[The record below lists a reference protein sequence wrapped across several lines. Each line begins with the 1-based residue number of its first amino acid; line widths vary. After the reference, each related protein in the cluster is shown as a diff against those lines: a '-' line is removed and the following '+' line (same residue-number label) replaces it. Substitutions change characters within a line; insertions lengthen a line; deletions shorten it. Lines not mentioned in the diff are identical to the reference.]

1 MFCCCL
7 SKYKKIDLEDTVYP
21 SLNTEGQKFTFDLLK
36 TGDLILVRQPAVGKT
51 PSKWIHAAVVVY
63 APNFTQRLP
72 GLLLFEWLDQTKNP
86 VSDEAGERTKITQFD
101 TLNSEEAKDVVFG
114 TAWSKSLLSEFNSR
128 LDALL
133 RTQSVTTT
141 GTWVANEV
149 FLVKLQSR
157 DPVKEKARR
166 VSTGVLDSE
175 EFGQLKQALG
185 KARVKSSNLL
195 NTHLLE
201 SLIMIQSFLEECGV
215 SKETY
220 HSKEK
225 LDSDCNRFTQLVSI
239 LDVDELH
246 WEYTQP
252 WKIKN

>member
-1 MFCCCL
+1 MSWCCFP
-7 SKYKKIDLEDTVYP
+7 KYKKVDLEDTVYL
-21 SLNTEGQKFTFDLLK
+21 SLSTEDQKFALDLLK
-36 TGDLILVRQPAVGKT
+36 TGDLILVRQPAIGKT

-72 GLLLFEWLDQTKNP
+72 GLLLFEWLDETRKP
-86 VSDEAGERTKITQFD
+86 ALEEVGERTKITQFD

-114 TAWSKSLLSEFNSR
+114 TAWSKTLLSELHSR

-133 RTQSVTTT
+133 RTQTVTAT

-149 FLVKLQSR
+149 FLVRLQSTE
-157 DPVKEKARR
+157 PGSETARR
-166 VSTGVLDSE
+166 VATGLLDSG

-195 NTHLLE
+195 NSHLFE
-201 SLIMIQSFLEECGV
+201 SLTMIQSFLEECGLSNEANHAQV
-215 SKETY
+215 N
-220 HSKEK
+220 
-225 LDSDCNRFTQLVSI
+225 LDSDCNSFAQLVSV
-239 LDVDELH
+239 LNVDDLH
-246 WEYTQP
+246 WEFSQP